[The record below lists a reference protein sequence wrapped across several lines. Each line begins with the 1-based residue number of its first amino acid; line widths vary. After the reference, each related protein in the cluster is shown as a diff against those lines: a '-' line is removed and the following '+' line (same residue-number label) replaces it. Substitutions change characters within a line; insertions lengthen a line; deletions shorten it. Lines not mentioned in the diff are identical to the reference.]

1 MVVSTSVSWSPGG
14 RVAAMSGSRTRTRTR
29 EQQREQEWQPGQP
42 FTFPHSSSSP
52 FSGSSEDPLLKDIE
66 KLQIKLEEEEL
77 EQDNEAI
84 GRHAAVNVA
93 VEEEDQEETNSG
105 TVKQETEEEYE
116 YGEKKE
122 DVKKEIKE
130 EIVNSDAEKFR
141 KERTRSKLMTGIIKR
156 LEKKVAEE
164 TASLETT
171 LPWADDDTE
180 VTFQNLRRA
189 STEGQQQHRDM
200 EPGES

>member
-105 TVKQETEEEYE
+105 TVKQETEEEDE
-116 YGEKKE
+116 YGEKKQ

-130 EIVNSDAEKFR
+130 EIVNSDAFQE
-141 KERTRSKLMTGIIKR
+141 ETNSGT
-156 LEKKVAEE
+156 EE